1 MLNTTPTPKRRWL
14 IPLIAGVLILIL
26 AIGLLL
32 TFGLRDKMKPFRLL
46 TEYLSQSEL
55 SMEMEVQIDQ
65 GGSPLVLNGTAH
77 RRSLEGHTVLAAE
90 CAGMSLCFS
99 DNNLYLESG
108 KVYGLGNLAN
118 FSLPDSVTALHAAIE
133 VSTREENGET
143 LYILTLKEQA
153 AERFAPEVTAAQ
165 LVLYTMDDA
174 LRAIRIDAETNTLS
188 LLAYLTPI
196 DPAESDF
203 AIPEA
208 AASAILSGKEPE
220 QADLPADLLRLM
232 TACSALMSRDP
243 QETDL
248 TLALDCG
255 PLALEDQIILTTMQ
269 SDGQRITQIK
279 RRDTTMYLSDGRL
292 LTESGGVVSEGSRE
306 SAGTASLLPMALG
319 LFLEGGYACEETN
332 EGYCYSL
339 SLGEET
345 MRAITY
351 ALSPEA
357 ESLPIT
363 FQEGSITLLMDDAGL
378 KALDITCG
386 GSVQVLFLDVPMS
399 LSCRMTFPAEADTFM
414 IPEAVKAAL
423 KTPD

>member
-90 CAGMSLCFS
+90 CAGLSLCFS
-99 DNNLYLESG
+99 DNNLYLENG
-108 KVYGLGNLAN
+108 KVYGLGNFAN

-203 AIPEA
+203 SIPEA
-208 AASAILSGKEPE
+208 SVCPSPSHSSFLPLPSPRSASTSVPFT
-220 QADLPADLLRLM
+220 AD
-232 TACSALMSRDP
+232 
-243 QETDL
+243 
-248 TLALDCG
+248 
-255 PLALEDQIILTTMQ
+255 
-269 SDGQRITQIK
+269 
-279 RRDTTMYLSDGRL
+279 
-292 LTESGGVVSEGSRE
+292 
-306 SAGTASLLPMALG
+306 
-319 LFLEGGYACEETN
+319 
-332 EGYCYSL
+332 
-339 SLGEET
+339 
-345 MRAITY
+345 
-351 ALSPEA
+351 
-357 ESLPIT
+357 SLP
-363 FQEGSITLLMDDAGL
+363 FS
-378 KALDITCG
+378 
-386 GSVQVLFLDVPMS
+386 
-399 LSCRMTFPAEADTFM
+399 PA
-414 IPEAVKAAL
+414 
-423 KTPD
+423 